1 MSEQLKALLA
11 LEARIERLS
20 RGPEGIEAPF
30 VRLMR
35 PILERLGYAP
45 NVTAEAAQT
54 LLHSISTRVDPSA
67 TPSLLD
73 DDGLF
78 RRAVLELGQN
88 VENVE
93 RLTVLRKKPLVAH
106 AAWLRRLFEVLVHA
120 GRWLDGGRKAPLHA
134 ELAAARAPLVQPPL
148 AVAGRTEAERRA
160 GVEATPQ
167 PTRLLE
173 LDLAAVDHILLE
185 ASEELEVL
193 GRRRRLLETARQ
205 LLLDVSAA
213 LPLDEHGVEARR
225 RYIAGEITRLDRL
238 VAAGVSPDATLTHQ
252 LRQAAARGERQR
264 LHAVLVARDGIAL
277 RAGDEVAH
285 RAARRAIDALWKT
298 KGGALDGAARHAS
311 LAKSAEEIFGRE
323 FVERA
328 KKLYA
333 QQERR
338 GRDMLDSP
346 SDEQVTRGSTLV
358 GYFGENALQGLLA
371 AQVSVDGTF
380 EVGGALLPMRI
391 EEVEKR
397 YRAVRFPTPELLLLP
412 ANEPNDIPDA
422 AVDDPR
428 TVLLD
433 LAAGRLLARRF
444 VHEEKL
450 VHRRTV
456 LRGEVRIYVL
466 DGSGSMLGARG
477 RMRDAIVAAELLTL
491 RRRFLEGAKHAR
503 VTFFYRWFD
512 SVVHP
517 TTRVHD
523 VKAIDKAIDDVL
535 GGLREGGTDIET
547 AILLSLRQV
556 AEAKGNDPELAQ
568 AQIVLVTDG
577 EAAVSEAKVEAE
589 RRALGMPVGFSVIAL
604 GEQNPTLRR
613 LVANQ
618 RARGERAFY
627 HFIPD
632 DALNAI
638 AAGRIDDG
646 LAIHLTSGNA
656 VVDPHA
662 LEQEV
667 GAVVEEIVQL
677 GRTHEVAALEALDD
691 QSAANFD
698 LGIDESSLTEGERAR
713 ARALYRDRRAL
724 ERQFLRWFPKPDPKA
739 PPVVDA
745 AAPIEDVE
753 AVLVVLASVVDVVAV
768 VMGTELARRADAIA
782 ILERLL
788 PDAELTPARYL
799 AVVAHP
805 PQRVAAA
812 LATVHAATTPAA

>member
-1 MSEQLKALLA
+1 MKELLA

-20 RGPEGIEAPF
+20 RGPDGIDAPF

-35 PILERLGYAP
+35 PILARLGYTP
-45 NVTAEAAQT
+45 NVSAESAQL
-54 LLHSISTRVDPSA
+54 LLHALSTRIDPA
-67 TPSLLD
+67 VPPSLLD
-73 DDGLF
+73 EEALF
-78 RRAVLELGQN
+78 RRAVIELREN

-93 RLTVLRKKPLVAH
+93 RLTVIRKKPLVAY

-120 GRWLDGGRKAPLHA
+120 GRWLESGGKAPVHA
-134 ELAAARAPLVQPPL
+134 ELATARSAVVLPPL
-148 AVAGRTEAERRA
+148 AVVAQPVKENASA
-160 GVEATPQ
+160 APPPPQ

-173 LDLAAVDHILLE
+173 LDLAAVDHVLAE
-185 ASEELEVL
+185 ATDEVEVL

-213 LPLDEHGVEARR
+213 LPLDEKGVEARR
-225 RYIAGEITRLDRL
+225 RHIAKEITRIDRL

-252 LRQAAARGERQR
+252 LRQTMARGERSR
-264 LHAVLVARDGIAL
+264 LHAILVARDGTSL
-277 RAGDEVAH
+277 GAGDADGH
-285 RAARRAIDALWKT
+285 RKARSALNAMWKKKDGAKDERARR
-298 KGGALDGAARHAS
+298 AS
-311 LAKSAEEIFGRE
+311 LAKSAEELFGRE

-328 KKLYA
+328 RKIYDRQK
-333 QQERR
+333 RR
-338 GRDMLDSP
+338 GADLAASED
-346 SDEQVTRGSTLV
+346 DLTAIRGATMT
-358 GYFGENALQGLLA
+358 GYFGGAAIEGLLA
-371 AQVSVDGTF
+371 AQVSVDGAF

-397 YRAVRFPTPELLLLP
+397 WRAVRFPTEELLLLP

-428 TVLLD
+428 TILLD

-450 VHRRTV
+450 IHHRTV

-466 DGSGSMLGARG
+466 DGSGSMLGPRG

-503 VTFFYRWFD
+503 VSFFYRWFD

-517 TTRVHD
+517 TTRVLD
-523 VKAIDKAIDDVL
+523 LPSIDKAIEDVL

-547 AILLSLRQV
+547 AIVLSMRQI
-556 AEAKGNDPELAQ
+556 AEARGSDPELAQ

-577 EAAVSEAKVEAE
+577 EATVSEERVEAI
-589 RRALGMPVGFSVIAL
+589 RKGIGIPVGFSVIAL
-604 GEQNPTLRR
+604 GQQNPALRR

-632 DALNAI
+632 DALAAI
-638 AAGRIDDG
+638 AKGTLDDG
-646 LAIHLTSGNA
+646 LAIHLSSGSA
-656 VVDPHA
+656 VVDPRT
-662 LEQEV
+662 LESEV
-667 GAVVEEIVQL
+667 GEVVDEIVQL

-724 ERQFLRWFPKPDPKA
+724 ERQFLRWFPKPLPNAA
-739 PPVVDA
+739 PPGLELTD
-745 AAPIEDVE
+745 PHDVE
-753 AVLVVLASVVDVVAV
+753 ATMVVLASVVDVVAV
-768 VMGTELARRADAIA
+768 VMGSELARRADAIA

-805 PQRVAAA
+805 PARVAKA
-812 LATVHAATTPAA
+812 LAAVHAATTPPA